1 MPGGMVTTTRRMLA
15 EVGRPELFD
24 AVLNE
29 VTRVREE
36 MGYPIMVTPVSQ
48 FVATQATM
56 NVVSGERWRD
66 VSDEMVRY
74 FLGHFYEPAAP
85 VDPQVADKVLSMRRA
100 NELRDLQPLSL
111 EGARERFGAGISEEE
126 LLLRLTMPAEQV
138 DAMVDAR
145 GEPHAAPLVRPGR
158 DPLVR
163 LLGELAKRDSLSY
176 VRVEKGDDL
185 VVWRRA
191 A

>member
-1 MPGGMVTTTRRMLA
+1 
-15 EVGRPELFD
+15 
-24 AVLNE
+24 
-29 VTRVREE
+29 
-36 MGYPIMVTPVSQ
+36 
-48 FVATQATM
+48 VATQATM

-66 VSDEMVRY
+66 VSDEIVRY
-74 FLGHFYEPAAP
+74 FLGHYFQPAAP
-85 VDPQVADKVLSMRRA
+85 VDPQVADRVLSLPRA
-100 NELRDLQPLSL
+100 EELRGLEPLSL

-138 DAMVDAR
+138 DAMVAAR
-145 GEPHAAPLVRPGR
+145 GEAAPPLSRPGR

-163 LLGELAKRDSLSY
+163 LLGELAKRESLSY
-176 VRVEKGDDL
+176 VRVDKGDDL

>member
-1 MPGGMVTTTRRMLA
+1 VEKLRRL
-15 EVGRPELFD
+15 E
-24 AVLNE
+24 
-29 VTRVREE
+29 
-36 MGYPIMVTPVSQ
+36 
-48 FVATQATM
+48 
-56 NVVSGERWRD
+56 
-66 VSDEMVRY
+66 
-74 FLGHFYEPAAP
+74 
-85 VDPQVADKVLSMRRA
+85 
-100 NELRDLQPLSL
+100 PLSL

-138 DAMVDAR
+138 DAMVAAR
-145 GEPHAAPLVRPGR
+145 GSEPAVPLVRPGR